1 MTQPLRPNPSED
13 PAIFRYLAANRHLAQ
28 MLTAVLPPPPD
39 DTPEAR
45 LYRDTA
51 AIAAVAA
58 LLPAGTA
65 ETNLAISHIAA
76 NAHAMECMRVANSP
90 DIPLDKALKCLAQS
104 ASMLRQALS
113 ALRALERMQA
123 NRARREAAGDETGI
137 AARTEHVVAAGLTGS
152 RPDAAANGVP
162 PLDVAPDDEPEPETE
177 TETETETEDEI
188 ARALETYVHIYPR
201 RAALIRRHGGVPAN
215 VSFGPPDPAIVHAL
229 VTGTSALLCALD
241 EASEIPKIETKALK
255 MTD

>member
-1 MTQPLRPNPSED
+1 MTQPIHPNPSED
-13 PAIFRYLAANRHLAQ
+13 PAIFRYLAANRHLAHQ
-28 MLTAVLPPPPD
+28 LTSLLPPPPD

-76 NAHAMECMRVANSP
+76 NAHAMECMRVANTP

-113 ALRALERMQA
+113 ALRALQRMQA
-123 NRARREAAGDETGI
+123 IRGKREATPEQAGS
-137 AARTEHVVAAGLTGS
+137 AAMTEHVVASGLEGNRLSAPAPRTL
-152 RPDAAANGVP
+152 PPVP
-162 PLDVAPDDEPEPETE
+162 EPQLEPEPGSEEET
-177 TETETETEDEI
+177 
-188 ARALETYVHIYPR
+188 ARALETYVHIYPK
-201 RAALIRRHGGVPAN
+201 RAALIRRHGGVPED

-229 VTGTSALLCALD
+229 VTGSSALLRALD
-241 EASEIPKIETKALK
+241 ETANGTEIETKRQK
-255 MTD
+255 VIS